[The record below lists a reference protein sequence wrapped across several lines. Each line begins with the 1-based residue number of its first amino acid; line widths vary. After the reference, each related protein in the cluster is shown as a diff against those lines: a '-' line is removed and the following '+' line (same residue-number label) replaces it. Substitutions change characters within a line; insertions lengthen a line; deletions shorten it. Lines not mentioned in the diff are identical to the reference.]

1 MDDLDDDETELI
13 LNWRK
18 LTDGQRAALRQQ
30 MEERL
35 HDAGGI
41 ARACACEG
49 AALNAFS
56 PGEKT
61 TMPVARM
68 LG

>member
-30 MEERL
+30 MEERYMTPAEL
-35 HDAGGI
+35 RELVRSKVPH
-41 ARACACEG
+41 
-49 AALNAFS
+49 
-56 PGEKT
+56 
-61 TMPVARM
+61 
-68 LG
+68 